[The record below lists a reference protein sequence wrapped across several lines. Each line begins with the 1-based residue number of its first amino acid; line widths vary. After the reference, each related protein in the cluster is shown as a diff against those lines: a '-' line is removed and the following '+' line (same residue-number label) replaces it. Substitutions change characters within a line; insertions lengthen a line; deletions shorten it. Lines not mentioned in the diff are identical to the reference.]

1 MRIVVMRGAGENP
14 APDEQVHEL
23 ATGEAAGTQLG
34 RNYLDARGSAKR
46 VYEIEAAHAGALALP
61 GDVAE
66 VEDADIG
73 ERFRGLVTGTSLE
86 IAVGDDGAV
95 ALTQKYAVERSLA

>member
-1 MRIVVMRGAGENP
+1 MRIVVVRGTGENP

-34 RNYLDARGSAKR
+34 RNFLDARGSAKR
-46 VYEIEAAHAGALALP
+46 IYEIEAAHAGVLAVP

-73 ERFRGLVTGTSLE
+73 ERFRGLVTGAGLE
-86 IAVGDDGAV
+86 IAVDDAGALS
-95 ALTQKYAVERSLA
+95 LTQRYTVERSLT